1 MVRESTPHRL
11 ARGPAAPY
19 FPDTPH
25 DRLAPGSPRHEP
37 PAPDA
42 AARHRGD
49 DCRTLVRPPLRLGV
63 RIPPGAGPVGPV
75 PLAQGPDLRAGR
87 RWRDPG
93 EPNMVRWNRRAHDLP
108 GTGVRGAG
116 DRPQGAA
123 LQRRR
128 LGIYHLAQPV
138 RGGRPRANRTP

>member
-1 MVRESTPHRL
+1 MVRESTPLRL

-75 PLAQGPDLRAGR
+75 PVAQWPDLRAVR
-87 RWRDPG
+87 RVCDPR
-93 EPNMVRWNRRAHDLP
+93 EPNLVRRHHRLHVLP
-108 GTGVRGAG
+108 AASVRGPG
-116 DRPQGAA
+116 
-123 LQRRR
+123 
-128 LGIYHLAQPV
+128 
-138 RGGRPRANRTP
+138 